1 MLYCDYDVFLNYF
14 ATIVIFGINIE
25 INARNIFLRIFQ
37 DLFLCHQKA
46 MYNVFH
52 PCRKQMIE
60 KTDTGAG
67 IPGVNPR
74 STICHDLNL
83 SKLSN
88 FSVLH
93 LFSGYIKE
101 YPHTLT
107 TF

>member
-1 MLYCDYDVFLNYF
+1 
-14 ATIVIFGINIE
+14 
-25 INARNIFLRIFQ
+25 
-37 DLFLCHQKA
+37 
-46 MYNVFH
+46 
-52 PCRKQMIE
+52 MIE

-101 YPHTLT
+101 YPHTLM